1 MIIKHYLSGPLSVN
15 TYLVIDEGSKEAF
28 IVDPGGV
35 NTNLVQFVEDEE
47 LDVKYILL
55 THGHGDHIGGV
66 AAYQQQFPQIK
77 VVASAE
83 ELPILGNA
91 RMNASFEISGVAS
104 TVEPDI
110 LVTDGET
117 LTMGALT
124 MKFLATPGHTP
135 GGLCILVDDIL
146 FSGDTLFEQSIGRT
160 DLPGGSFADIKTSI
174 HQKLFTLP
182 AQTKVLPGHMGET
195 TIGFEKEHNPF
206 V

>member
-15 TYLVIDEGSKEAF
+15 SYLVIDEGTKEGF

-35 NTNLVQFVEDEE
+35 NTNLNKFVEEE
-47 LDVKYILL
+47 GVDVKYILL

-66 AAYQQQFPQIK
+66 AEYQRQFPGVK
-77 VVASAE
+77 VVAAE
-83 ELPILGNA
+83 AELPILLNA
-91 RMNASFEISGVAS
+91 RMNASLEISGVAS
-104 TVEPDI
+104 TVDPDI
-110 LVTDGET
+110 LVKDGDT
-117 LTMGALT
+117 LVMGALT

-135 GGLCILVDDIL
+135 GGICILLDDVL

-160 DLPGGSFADIKTSI
+160 DLPGGSFTDIRDSI
-174 HQKLFTLP
+174 HRKLFTLP
-182 AQTKVLPGHMGET
+182 KQTKVYPGHMGTT